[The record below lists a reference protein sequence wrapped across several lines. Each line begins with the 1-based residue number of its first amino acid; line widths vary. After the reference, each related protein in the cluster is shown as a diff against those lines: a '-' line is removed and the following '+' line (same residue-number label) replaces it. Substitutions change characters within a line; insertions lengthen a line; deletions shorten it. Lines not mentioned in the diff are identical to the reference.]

1 MIISEIMTMDV
12 VTVDMDS
19 SIRVISQIFQEKNF
33 HHLLVAKNQKL
44 MGVISDRDFIKC
56 LSPFLHSM
64 SEREQDRSTLN
75 TKAHQIMSKHLITV
89 TKMTPVEE
97 AKELLLKYNVSCLPV
112 VSEDGH
118 VEGIVTWKDFLRWSD
133 FLKL

>member
-1 MIISEIMTMDV
+1 MIISEIMTVDV
-12 VTVDMDS
+12 VTIDMDS
-19 SIRVISQIFQEKNF
+19 SIRVISQIFQEKKF
-33 HHLLVAKNQKL
+33 HHLLVAKDQKL

-75 TKAHQIMSKHLITV
+75 AKAHQIMSKHLITV

-97 AKELLLKYNVSCLPV
+97 AKELLLRYNVSCLPV

-118 VEGIVTWKDFLRWSD
+118 IEGIVTWKDFLRWSD
-133 FLKL
+133 FLKI

>member
-19 SIRVISQIFQEKNF
+19 SIRVISQIFQERKF

-75 TKAHQIMSKHLITV
+75 AKAHQIMSKHLITV

-112 VSEDGH
+112 VSEDDH
-118 VEGIVTWKDFLRWSD
+118 IEGIVTWKDFLRWSD
-133 FLKL
+133 FLKI